1 MKTDPQELAR
11 LLQSVN
17 ISSGLDSSVDPIFVN
32 ERRAA
37 QPNAP
42 HVYGARPDPAPVAR
56 DDTQPNNRA
65 LLLWAV
71 VLVVVAVAIVGLLLA
86 VK

>member
-1 MKTDPQELAR
+1 MRTDPQELAR

-32 ERRAA
+32 ERRYA
-37 QPNAP
+37 QPAAP
-42 HVYGARPDPAPVAR
+42 HVYGARPDPAPIASEVGA
-56 DDTQPNNRA
+56 PNNRV